1 MITEKDLKES
11 NLRETQLISE
21 TMRMAGLGGWDWVPG
36 TTDVYCTSET
46 FALLKMKK
54 PHSHSLPFNILFK
67 SVPEPILASLKN
79 PQKDNNSVGSF
90 TYKWDVGDGTMALI
104 ECRYRQITDGNN
116 IVRCIGTVQDISAF
130 QNVFDGG
137 EADISL
143 AEDIARQNDMLRQ
156 AEETAMLGSWKYNFD
171 SDQYYY
177 SDTLLQMFGFTRSEI
192 ENSPDQLF
200 ERVIPEDVPAVLENY
215 QNTVKD
221 EKWRRVDFRIK
232 DREGNIRYFTSSGR
246 ISKNKKGERIIIGT
260 AQDITE
266 QYNLSKKLEQQNDF
280 VQKLV
285 DSSVNGVLV
294 LDKDLRFVLWN
305 KRCEEIYGFS
315 GQDIIGKTAEE
326 VFGPMHWF
334 HEAAEK
340 ALHGEKLKIE
350 NVLGEQSE
358 QFYEINMLPL
368 HDARGDV
375 HNVFV
380 LIHDITALKTLNDEL
395 LREKEFAEAVIEH
408 SESCIFVFDKKLVIK
423 AWNKKCEEFYGKSRQ
438 QVVGKSLADVFSDS
452 EMMTAFDRLDL
463 AFRGETRHYP
473 IVPSKLAD
481 KFFDSYLVPMKNKK
495 GDVINILC
503 LLNDVTDVISTSQ
516 RVKEANRLLEQKKK
530 ELSERTT
537 FLETLQDN
545 SVDFICAFDTHYNII
560 AFNKICEEYYK
571 LKKEAVLGRNFFEV
585 FPETQN
591 TIREDELR
599 RALAGEVVHNKDN
612 QSPVLGIYIEN
623 FVVPLKNNAGD
634 IFGGLLI
641 AHNITELKQT
651 TRKLEEVNEQLKN
664 KNHEL
669 NRINSE
675 LTSFSYVASHD
686 LQEPLRKILAFSSL
700 IVSKDL
706 PNISETGR
714 DYFKRIQSAAERMQ
728 QMIDGLLSFS
738 RTNTAPKV
746 FEERSMQELV
756 KRAIGSLQEDIFSK
770 RAIINTHCSYS
781 ISVIPHQF
789 EQLLENVLS
798 NAIKFQK
805 EGNVP
810 EVTVD
815 CTLVSGKEI
824 QGVVAERNKNYYRIS
839 VKDNGIGFAAEEAE
853 KIFQMFHRL
862 NGKSEYPGTGIGLAI
877 CRRIAQNHQ
886 GFITTESE
894 PEKGATFNI
903 FIPE

>member
-11 NLRETQLISE
+11 NLRETQLMSE

-36 TTDVYCTSET
+36 TTDVYCTGET

-54 PHSHSLPFNILFK
+54 PVSHSLPFDTLFK
-67 SVPEPILASLKN
+67 SVPDPILADLKALHRG
-79 PQKDNNSVGSF
+79 KDAVRSF
-90 TYKWDVGDGTMALI
+90 TYKWNADDGTTVLI
-104 ECRYRQITDGNN
+104 ECRYRQITEGENV
-116 IVRCIGTVQDISAF
+116 IKCIGTLQDISAF

-137 EADISL
+137 KADSSL
-143 AEDIARQNDMLRQ
+143 EEDIARQNDMLRQ

-177 SDTLLQMFGFTRSEI
+177 SDTLLEMFGFTRSEI
-192 ENSPDQLF
+192 DNSPDQLF

-215 QNTVKD
+215 RNTVRD
-221 EKWRRVDFRIK
+221 EKWRRIDFRIK
-232 DREGNIRYFTSSGR
+232 DKEGNIRYFTSSGR

-294 LDKDLRFVLWN
+294 LDRDFRFVLWN

-315 GQDIIGKTAEE
+315 GQDMIGKTADE

-334 HEAAEK
+334 QEAAEK
-340 ALHGEKLKIE
+340 ALQGEKLKIE
-350 NVLGEQSE
+350 NVLGGQSE

-368 HDARGDV
+368 HNAHGDV
-375 HNVFV
+375 DNVFV

-395 LREKEFAEAVIEH
+395 LRQKEFAEAVIEH
-408 SESCIFVFDKKLVIK
+408 SESCIFVFDKKLIIK
-423 AWNKKCEEFYGKSRQ
+423 AWNKKCEEFYGKTKQ
-438 QVVGKSLADVFSDS
+438 EVIGKPLAEVFPDSD
-452 EMMTAFDRLDL
+452 MMSSFDRLDL

-545 SVDFICAFDTHYNII
+545 SVDFICAFDTDYNII

-571 LKKEAVLGRNFFEV
+571 LKKNDVLGKNFFEV
-585 FPETQN
+585 FPETKN
-591 TIREDELR
+591 TVREDELIK
-599 RALAGEVVHNKDN
+599 ALKGEIVHNKDN
-612 QSPVLGIYIEN
+612 RSPVLGIYIEN
-623 FVVPLKNNAGD
+623 FVVPLKDKSGS
-634 IFGGLLI
+634 IFGGLII

-651 TRKLEEVNEQLKN
+651 SLKLEEVNEQLKN
-664 KNHEL
+664 KNQEL

-700 IVSKDL
+700 ILNKDL

-714 DYFKRIQSAAERMQ
+714 DYFKRMQSAAERMQ

-746 FEERSMQELV
+746 FEERSLEELV
-756 KRAIGSLQEDIFSK
+756 KKAMYGLQEDIFSK
-770 RAIINTHCSYS
+770 RAIINTHCSHS
-781 ISVIPHQF
+781 IKVIPHQF

-805 EGNVP
+805 EGTIP

-815 CTLVSGKEI
+815 CTLVSGKDI
-824 QGVVAERNKNYYRIS
+824 LGVVAERNKNYYRIS
-839 VKDNGIGFAAEEAE
+839 VKDNGIGFAPEDAE

-894 PEKGATFNI
+894 PGNGATFNI

>member
-11 NLRETQLISE
+11 NLRESQLMSE
-21 TMRMAGLGGWDWVPG
+21 TMRMAGLGGWDWIPG

-46 FALLKMKK
+46 FALLKLKK
-54 PHSHSLPFNILFK
+54 PSSHSLPFHTLFK
-67 SVPEPILASLKN
+67 GVPEPVLAGLT
-79 PQKDNNSVGSF
+79 NSQRENHTVQSF
-90 TYKWDVGDGTMALI
+90 TYKWNAGGGRSVLI
-104 ECRYRQITDGNN
+104 ECRYRQIVEGDN
-116 IVRCIGTVQDISAF
+116 IVRCIGTLQDISGF
-130 QNVFDGG
+130 QNAFDEA
-137 EADISL
+137 EADSSL
-143 AEDIARQNDMLRQ
+143 EEDIARQNDMLRQ

-171 SDQYYY
+171 SNQYYY
-177 SDTLLQMFGFTRSEI
+177 SDTLLQMFGLTRSQVN
-192 ENSPDQLF
+192 NSPDQLF

-215 QNTVKD
+215 RNTVRG
-221 EKWRRVDFRIK
+221 EEWRRIDFRIK
-232 DREGNIRYFTSSGR
+232 DNDGDIRYFTSSGKT
-246 ISKNKKGERIIIGT
+246 SKNKKGERIIIGT

-294 LDKDLRFVLWN
+294 LDQDLRFVLWN

-315 GQDIIGKTAEE
+315 GQDIIGKTADE

-334 HEAAEK
+334 QEAAEK
-340 ALHGEKLKIE
+340 TLHGEKLKIE
-350 NVLGEQSE
+350 NVLGEQTE

-368 HDARGDV
+368 HDARGEV
-375 HNVFV
+375 NNVFV
-380 LIHDITALKTLNDEL
+380 LIHDITALKSLNDEL
-395 LREKEFAEAVIEH
+395 LRQKEFAEAMIEH
-408 SESCIFVFDKKLVIK
+408 SESCIFVFDKRLIIK
-423 AWNKKCEEFYGKSRQ
+423 AWNKKCEEFYGKTKLE
-438 QVVGKSLADVFSDS
+438 VIGKPLAEVFPDSD
-452 EMMTAFDRLDL
+452 MMSSFDRLDL

-516 RVKEANRLLEQKKK
+516 RIKEANRLLEQKKT

-545 SVDFICAFDTHYNII
+545 SVDFICAFDTNYNII
-560 AFNKICEEYYK
+560 SFNKICEEHYK
-571 LKKEAVLGRNFFEV
+571 LKREDVLGKNFFEV
-585 FPETQN
+585 FPETKN
-591 TIREDELR
+591 TVREDELR
-599 RALAGEVVHNKDN
+599 RALNGEVVHNKDN
-612 QSPVLGIYIEN
+612 RSPVLGIYIEN
-623 FVVPLKNNAGD
+623 FVVPLKNKSGS
-634 IFGGLLI
+634 IFGGLII

-651 TRKLEEVNEQLKN
+651 TLKLEEVNEQLKN
-664 KNHEL
+664 KNQEL

-700 IVSKDL
+700 ILSKDL

-746 FEERSMQELV
+746 FEERSLEELV
-756 KRAIGSLQEDIFSK
+756 KKAISSLQEDIFSK
-770 RAIINTHCSYS
+770 RAIINIRCQDN
-781 ISVIPHQF
+781 IRVIPHQF
-789 EQLLENVLS
+789 EQLLENILS

-805 EGNVP
+805 EGNIP
-810 EVTVD
+810 EVTID
-815 CTLVSGKEI
+815 CTLVSGRDI

-839 VKDNGIGFAAEEAE
+839 ITDNGIGFPPEDAE

-894 PEKGATFNI
+894 PENGATFNI
-903 FIPE
+903 FIPA